1 MICFSQRRTS
11 VGVRCGVVPILALA
25 LGSGALQA
33 GDGTTTAGSLL
44 VESEPP
50 GASVFV
56 DGRLSGETPVTL
68 TTIPVGVHRVRVVR
82 LGYLENS
89 RMVTIRAGVPAV
101 LRARLTDPAPQ
112 TANATAL
119 RIVVLEGEG
128 AVNIIQQ
135 KTAVAP
141 VIEVRDRNDQPVSG
155 AVVRFAIRNG
165 RATFSGARSLA
176 VATDAAGRAAATGFA
191 PTGTG
196 TLQIGATATFQGQT
210 AAITIAQTNVLT
222 AAQAAGVAA
231 GAGSAGGSSAGATA
245 GAGGGGGG
253 LSTTTLAV
261 VGAAAVG
268 GTLGVKKLTGGATE
282 YSGQF
287 SGTLPMVFPTCTRF
301 ELQTGT
307 LTLELTE
314 DHGAV
319 NGEAKIDA
327 NVSFGPGACQP
338 GPADTFGI
346 GNVPVSG
353 TANSVAFTGQFS
365 NTGTSAAVTNTYA
378 YVFAGSLNGD
388 EVVGTLRVTRT
399 ISNTNAPPPATG
411 SVTYNVTLR

>member
-1 MICFSQRRTS
+1 VISFSELRTTVS
-11 VGVRCGVVPILALA
+11 VRLGAVPILALA
-25 LGSGALQA
+25 LGAVALRAVDGAA
-33 GDGTTTAGSLL
+33 VAGSLL

-56 DGRLSGETPVTL
+56 DGRLSGETPLML
-68 TTIPVGVHRVRVVR
+68 TTIPAGVHRVRVVR

-89 RMVTIRAGVPAV
+89 RLVTIRAGVPV
-101 LRARLTDPAPQ
+101 ILRARLTDPAPQ
-112 TANATAL
+112 TANAAAL

-141 VIEVRDRNDQPVSG
+141 VIQVRDRNDQPVSG

-165 RATFSGARSLA
+165 RATFSGARSLS

-222 AAQAAGVAA
+222 AAQAAGITA
-231 GAGSAGGSSAGATA
+231 GAGGTGGSSAGATA
-245 GAGGGGGG
+245 GAGGGGG
-253 LSTTTLAV
+253 LSPTTLAV

-268 GTLGVKKLTGGATE
+268 GTLGVKQLTGGGERTFE
-282 YSGQF
+282 GQF

-314 DHGAV
+314 ENGAV
-319 NGEAKIDA
+319 NGQAKIDG
-327 NVSFGPGACQP
+327 NVTFGPAR
-338 GPADTFGI
+338 AS
-346 GNVPVSG
+346 PVRL
-353 TANSVAFTGQFS
+353 TR
-365 NTGTSAAVTNTYA
+365 SALETCRS
-378 YVFAGSLNGD
+378 AG
-388 EVVGTLRVTRT
+388 
-399 ISNTNAPPPATG
+399 PPAASRSPVNSRTPAP
-411 SVTYNVTLR
+411 LQA

>member
-1 MICFSQRRTS
+1 
-11 VGVRCGVVPILALA
+11 
-25 LGSGALQA
+25 
-33 GDGTTTAGSLL
+33 
-44 VESEPP
+44 
-50 GASVFV
+50 
-56 DGRLSGETPVTL
+56 
-68 TTIPVGVHRVRVVR
+68 
-82 LGYLENS
+82 
-89 RMVTIRAGVPAV
+89 
-101 LRARLTDPAPQ
+101 
-112 TANATAL
+112 
-119 RIVVLEGEG
+119 
-128 AVNIIQQ
+128 
-135 KTAVAP
+135 

-196 TLQIGATATFQGQT
+196 D
-210 AAITIAQTNVLT
+210 AADRGHRHV
-222 AAQAAGVAA
+222 
-231 GAGSAGGSSAGATA
+231 SRPDGGDHHRADQRTDRR
-245 GAGGGGGG
+245 AGGGSRRRRRECGRLERGRDSRCGRRRGG

-314 DHGAV
+314 DNGAV

-338 GPADTFGI
+338 GPLTRLALETCR
-346 GNVPVSG
+346 
-353 TANSVAFTGQFS
+353 
-365 NTGTSAAVTNTYA
+365 SAARPTASRSPVN
-378 YVFAGSLNGD
+378 S
-388 EVVGTLRVTRT
+388 RT
-399 ISNTNAPPPATG
+399 PAP
-411 SVTYNVTLR
+411 LQR